1 MEIDLNK
8 RYQTMITLWFA
19 LLMSVVMYFLF
30 LQFAAPEIANESGDR
45 RNSLL
50 ISFTALGAILVLVSF
65 VVKRKLLERSVEN
78 QDVSLVQKAMLVACA
93 MCEVSALLGM
103 LERFIAGNCQYY
115 LLFLLA
121 VAGDLFHFPRR
132 SQLEAASYKT
142 RTRLS

>member
-1 MEIDLNK
+1 
-8 RYQTMITLWFA
+8 MITLWFG

-30 LQFAAPEIANESGDR
+30 LQFAAPEIANESDDR

-50 ISFTALGAILVLVSF
+50 IVSFTALGAILVLVSF
-65 VVKRKLLERSVEN
+65 AVKRKLLERAVEN

-93 MCEVSALLGM
+93 MCEVSALLG
-103 LERFIAGNCQYY
+103 LLQRFIAGSRQYY

>member
-1 MEIDLNK
+1 
-8 RYQTMITLWFA
+8 MITLWFG

-30 LQFAAPEIANESGDR
+30 LQFAAPEIGNESDDR

-50 ISFTALGAILVLVSF
+50 IVSFTALGAILVLVSF
-65 VVKRKLLERSVEN
+65 AVKRKLLERAVEN

-93 MCEVSALLGM
+93 MCEVSALLG
-103 LERFIAGNCQYY
+103 LLQRFIAGSRQYY